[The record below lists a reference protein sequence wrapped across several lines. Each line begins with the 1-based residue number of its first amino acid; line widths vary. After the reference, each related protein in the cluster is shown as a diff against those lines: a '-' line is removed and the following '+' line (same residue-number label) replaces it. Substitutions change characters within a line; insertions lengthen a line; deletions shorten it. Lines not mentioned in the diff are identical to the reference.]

1 MDSFMNSRSRTCFP
15 SMAAIS
21 DKAKLTEDYTRKRV
35 NELVKYGYVKIIRK
49 GCGRYSNTYLLEN
62 ITLKKEDHNIEIES
76 FIQEES
82 DVLDVDSKNKVEQLE
97 NKTVISEQLDVK
109 DSSDDLVINAR
120 GINEYGSEVVKSN
133 RSNLVK
139 STRSNNNNVTI
150 NKEQYSSSIEKE
162 DLLILNLCNDLRE
175 KRFGLEAL
183 DTDENIQPIRVVLE
197 KFEFKDN

>member
-1 MDSFMNSRSRTCFP
+1 MIYRRART
-15 SMAAIS
+15 
-21 DKAKLTEDYTRKRV
+21 V
-35 NELVKYGYVKIIRK
+35 IIRK

-120 GINEYGSEVVKSN
+120 GINVMKAKN
-133 RSNLVK
+133 PA
-139 STRSNNNNVTI
+139 I
-150 NKEQYSSSIEKE
+150 M
-162 DLLILNLCNDLRE
+162 
-175 KRFGLEAL
+175 
-183 DTDENIQPIRVVLE
+183 
-197 KFEFKDN
+197 